1 MENGKNAIISAWSKD
16 GIEKFAKFLV
26 ENGYNIY
33 STSGTLKYLK
43 EKGIDCLDA
52 SNLAKIPEMFNGRL
66 KTLSSYLLGGILAL
80 DRNDPD
86 LSRYNMVPIDLV
98 MVSLYDFIDSMKSK
112 NKEYEEMI
120 ELIDIGGVTLLR
132 AAAKNY
138 TRVIVVPGN
147 DYMEF
152 VMDRMK
158 NGELSLEDRKYLASE
173 TFHLTSYYDYA
184 ISSYFGEST
193 NYFNLAGKSFIKL
206 RYGENPH
213 QKART
218 YNLFKPFFSVIKE
231 GKELSYN
238 NILDAWTA
246 WELVNRLD
254 SNSCVVIKHNYPC
267 GAATGD
273 NSLEMAFMS
282 DEVSAYGGILACNR
296 PLKKDDWHILKDRYI
311 EVVIAP
317 DYENELLNAMEKK
330 KNLRVLRGH
339 YDYYN
344 VPDLKIAGN
353 IILEQEWN
361 VKKDLNFKIET
372 GNPPAKI
379 LNDLIFGWELVKTL
393 KSNAVAIVKDLHLKS
408 SGAGQPNRV
417 DSVRIALEKAKSLG
431 RIDDD
436 SLLISDGFF
445 PFVDNLE
452 LIHEFG
458 IKNVAAPLGSI
469 RDNEI
474 LKYASYKGLNF
485 ISVGER
491 AFKH

>member
-1 MENGKNAIISAWSKD
+1 
-16 GIEKFAKFLV
+16 
-26 ENGYNIY
+26 
-33 STSGTLKYLK
+33 
-43 EKGIDCLDA
+43 
-52 SNLAKIPEMFNGRL
+52 
-66 KTLSSYLLGGILAL
+66 
-80 DRNDPD
+80 
-86 LSRYNMVPIDLV
+86 
-98 MVSLYDFIDSMKSK
+98 
-112 NKEYEEMI
+112 
-120 ELIDIGGVTLLR
+120 
-132 AAAKNY
+132 
-138 TRVIVVPGN
+138 
-147 DYMEF
+147 
-152 VMDRMK
+152 
-158 NGELSLEDRKYLASE
+158 
-173 TFHLTSYYDYA
+173 
-184 ISSYFGEST
+184 
-193 NYFNLAGKSFIKL
+193 L

-218 YNLFKPFFSVIKE
+218 YNLFKPFFSVVKE

-344 VPDLKIAGN
+344 VPDVKIAGN

-474 LKYASYKGLNF
+474 LKYASDKGLNF
-485 ISVGER
+485 ISWVKEHSNIR
-491 AFKH
+491 QCT